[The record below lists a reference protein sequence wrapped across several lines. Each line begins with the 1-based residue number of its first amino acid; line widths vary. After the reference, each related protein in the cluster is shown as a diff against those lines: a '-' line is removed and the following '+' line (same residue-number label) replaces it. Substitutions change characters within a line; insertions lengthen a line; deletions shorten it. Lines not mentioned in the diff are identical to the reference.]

1 MAERMAGSL
10 NWGLAR
16 ANSSSCG
23 HSRLRVFS
31 QKSLRAADGLSAGL
45 AGDLLDRFEVNAVLA
60 DLFSRE
66 QLGRSV
72 IVKLAE
78 LADTS
83 VVSLFG
89 AWAGGQEFEV
99 IGEGF

>member
-1 MAERMAGSL
+1 MGIGAGQFQFVRPLALESL
-10 NWGLAR
+10 FPEKFDR
-16 ANSSSCG
+16 
-23 HSRLRVFS
+23 
-31 QKSLRAADGLSAGL
+31 ADGLGGSL
-45 AGDLLDRFEVNAVLA
+45 AGDLLDGFEVNAVLA

-89 AWAGGQEFEV
+89 AWADGQEFEV